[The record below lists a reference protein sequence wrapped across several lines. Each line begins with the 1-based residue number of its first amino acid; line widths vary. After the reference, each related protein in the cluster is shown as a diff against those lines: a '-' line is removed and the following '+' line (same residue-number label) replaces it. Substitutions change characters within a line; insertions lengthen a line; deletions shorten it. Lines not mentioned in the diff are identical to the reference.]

1 MGLAGLLAYRGE
13 ALINFSPRTY
23 LLASPALRSR
33 AYGRHDGP
41 GPWGRPISETS
52 WAIAQRIQPAPLV
65 NSRRERFMA
74 WAEVLEGRA
83 GLETFFTELP
93 EGICPLGFPVLAPE
107 GRRDAI
113 RDGLHRRGVAVRS
126 YWDVLPALV
135 SEAEFP
141 QSARISRRILTLPV
155 HEGVSRP
162 VMNKVAAWLE
172 LLSR

>member
-1 MGLAGLLAYRGE
+1 
-13 ALINFSPRTY
+13 
-23 LLASPALRSR
+23 
-33 AYGRHDGP
+33 
-41 GPWGRPISETS
+41 
-52 WAIAQRIQPAPLV
+52 
-65 NSRRERFMA
+65 MA
-74 WAEVLEGRA
+74 WAEVLAGR
-83 GLETFFTELP
+83 ERTRPFFTELP
-93 EGICPLGFPVLAPE
+93 EGVCPLGFPVLAPE

-126 YWDVLPALV
+126 FWDVLPAIV

-162 VMNKVAAWLE
+162 IINKVAAWLE